1 MYRYSRPRWAA
12 LTSARALVPRTWVR
26 LVLAFAVALGA
37 LGAMR
42 ADGMRAE
49 SAPDTS
55 APLGTGCHCAMQAPS
70 TALALRAGFGDD
82 LRSSPLADPHAE
94 PALATPRVDAVLS
107 RLGARGVQTLHPAV
121 APLRGYDATAP
132 PHRPLA

>member
-1 MYRYSRPRWAA
+1 MYRCSRPQWAA
-12 LTSARALVPRTWVR
+12 LTSARAFAPRAWVR
-26 LVLAFAVALGA
+26 LVLGFAVALGA

-42 ADGMRAE
+42 ADGMRADA
-49 SAPDTS
+49 APDTS

-70 TALALRAGFGDD
+70 TALALRAGNGDD

-94 PALATPRVDAVLS
+94 PAVAVPRVDAVLS
-107 RLGARGVQTLHPAV
+107 RLGARGIQTLHPAV
-121 APLRGYDATAP
+121 APLRGYHATGP